1 MKKKNLLCTN
11 LIIFIIALNL
21 ECIAL
26 YSYAGVAGDLSF
38 TEGDIIKVHKDE
50 GDWWE
55 GSCNGQEGLFPANYV
70 KKKDTEVHV
79 FKS

>member
-1 MKKKNLLCTN
+1 MT
-11 LIIFIIALNL
+11 FIIALNP